1 MYVGPLLDI
10 GYQIKYF
17 RHVCRSPVGYW
28 IPDKGLKA
36 YLGLGLGLGLG
47 LLGHSITRIN
57 ILSLPFKGVD
67 IKLGFGHIA
76 HSTQFL
82 PSHHC
87 IGSSRTPI

>member
-1 MYVGPLLDI
+1 MFMWFE
-10 GYQIKYF
+10 GYEQ
-17 RHVCRSPVGYW
+17 SANS
-28 IPDKGLKA
+28 LS
-36 YLGLGLGLGLG
+36 GLGLGLGLG

-87 IGSSRTPI
+87 IGSSRTPSLDLCRINT